1 MSQVLQWNTNAPFF
15 SVSSNSSSLNVTV
28 WLWSFGQTISKSFRS
43 LISLVLES
51 GNRRLRLLEQFF
63 DP

>member
-1 MSQVLQWNTNAPFF
+1 MSQVLQWNANAPAF

-43 LISLVLES
+43 LISLVIDQAIRGCARS
-51 GNRRLRLLEQFF
+51 NSFV